1 MSHVSTF
8 YVNCHHHTNSYDNLG
23 GYMQNP
29 LTPLYVII
37 VSYLVQYIVFN
48 FCYIIYSPILPFLM
62 CCISI

>member
-37 VSYLVQYIVFN
+37 VSYLVQYI
-48 FCYIIYSPILPFLM
+48 
-62 CCISI
+62 